1 MSSCGSARGRKINLF
16 QVIFCVFC
24 GQLATHKI
32 KMAVQKKWSQKAKRY
47 RWCPTTSCISN
58 TLNLVALCI
67 NVIWLYLT
75 EFIDLVLQIWR
86 EANNQCVYSLY
97 RQHTCSF
104 AQGSYTKTH
113 IQMGGKSNYLLTRFS
128 IYKIN
133 ENKTCLSLWV
143 CRHTG
148 SFGLIS
154 LMNSIVGKKPL
165 LIVLFCKDR
174 FMLSTHTEAEVDI
187 KS

>member
-16 QVIFCVFC
+16 QVIFCVVC

-32 KMAVQKKWSQKAKRY
+32 RMAVQKKWSQKAKRY

-58 TLNLVALCI
+58 TLNLVAFCI

-86 EANNQCVYSLY
+86 EAKNQCVYSLY

-113 IQMGGKSNYLLTRFS
+113 IQMGANQTICWPVFLS
-128 IYKIN
+128 IKYMKI
-133 ENKTCLSLWV
+133 KHVCL
-143 CRHTG
+143 CE
-148 SFGLIS
+148 F
-154 LMNSIVGKKPL
+154 
-165 LIVLFCKDR
+165 
-174 FMLSTHTEAEVDI
+174 VDI
-187 KS
+187 WVALA